1 MNHEFRMKQIEVQNR
16 NPNAG
21 NAQEENPNNN
31 GNGHRAAG
39 MKALKLPPFND
50 EKMTLMRI

>member
-1 MNHEFRMKQIEVQNR
+1 MQGGD
-16 NPNAG
+16 AG

-39 MKALKLPPFND
+39 MKALKLPSFND
-50 EKMTLMRI
+50 EKDDLLTYLTYFDIFDLMHI